1 MLANTVK
8 TGQVKCLRACLGNSG
23 ISRVRILA
31 NPLWPMCGSQNL
43 SLGMTDVQ
51 YPVSGSFS
59 KTMLFLELYH
69 PLEFQRKL
77 QVSNVGIQM
86 VPFITPHHFTPLP
99 PVCSLCGTPTLAALW
114 GALAPLPAVQKWGPG
129 LGRSVLSQGIVMSA
143 SPSIRLSEVLSPPR
157 QRISAAPQSLPSRPC
172 SCGFSS
178 VELQRSFR
186 GDCQP
191 GATF

>member
-1 MLANTVK
+1 MGPRTRLWGWLMYSILSPVPSPKQCYSWSFITHWNFNVSFKLAT
-8 TGQVKCLRACLGNSG
+8 C
-23 ISRVRILA
+23 
-31 NPLWPMCGSQNL
+31 
-43 SLGMTDVQ
+43 
-51 YPVSGSFS
+51 
-59 KTMLFLELYH
+59 
-69 PLEFQRKL
+69 
-77 QVSNVGIQM
+77 GIQM